1 MKGWS
6 EGGDGRKRKERGAA
20 PGREMKIARETA
32 AGAEFSGEGE
42 NER

>member
-6 EGGDGRKRKERGAA
+6 EGGDGRKRKERGA